1 VERISFLFPLLGE
14 RVRVRGQPLFTGIVE
29 EIGTVKSLTGSTVR
43 RLVVE
48 SSKAINDV
56 SVGDS
61 VAVNGVCLT
70 VTSIGAN
77 ELSFDAVPET
87 INRSTLKD
95 AGHGSR
101 VNLEASLQVGKML
114 GGHIVQGH
122 VDGIGRIESINR
134 MADSVV
140 IRISAPPEIM
150 RYVVEKG
157 SIAIDGI
164 SLTIAS
170 EDEHGFTISIIPHT
184 LEVTTLGLKKPGGSV
199 NLEADIIGKY
209 VEKFVN
215 ARRGS
220 SGVTEDLLRQAGFM

>member
-1 VERISFLFPLLGE
+1 M
-14 RVRVRGQPLFTGIVE
+14 FTGLVE

-43 RLVVE
+43 RLVIA
-48 SSKAINDV
+48 SSKVINDV
-56 SVGDS
+56 NIGDS

-70 VTSIGAN
+70 VTSKGIN

-95 AGHGSR
+95 TRSGAK
-101 VNLEASLQVGKML
+101 VNLEASLRAGKML
-114 GGHIVQGH
+114 GGHIMQGH
-122 VDGIGRIESINR
+122 VDGIGKVESIER
-134 MADSVV
+134 LAEAVV
-140 IRISAPPEIM
+140 IRISASSEIM

-157 SIAIDGI
+157 SVAIDGI

-170 EDEHGFTISIIPHT
+170 EDEQGFIISVIPHT
-184 LEVTTLGLKKPGGSV
+184 YEMTTLSLKKPGDSV

-215 ARRGS
+215 ARKGAS
-220 SGVTEDLLRQAGFM
+220 AVTEDLLRRTGFM

>member
-1 VERISFLFPLLGE
+1 M
-14 RVRVRGQPLFTGIVE
+14 FTGIVE

-43 RLVVE
+43 RLVIV
-48 SSKAINDV
+48 SGKVINDV
-56 SVGDS
+56 AMGDS

-70 VTSIGAN
+70 VTSIGTN

-95 AGHGSR
+95 IRSGTK
-101 VNLEASLQVGKML
+101 VNLEASLRAGKML

-122 VDGIGRIESINR
+122 VDGIGKIESINR

-157 SIAIDGI
+157 SVTIDGI

-170 EDEHGFTISIIPHT
+170 EDEQGFTISVIPHT
-184 LEVTTLGLKKPGGSV
+184 LEVTTLGLKKPGDSV

-209 VEKFVN
+209 VEKFIN
-215 ARRGS
+215 ARKES
-220 SGVTEDLLRQAGFM
+220 SGVTEDLLKQAGFM

>member
-1 VERISFLFPLLGE
+1 M
-14 RVRVRGQPLFTGIVE
+14 FTGIVE

-43 RLVVE
+43 RLVIASDKV
-48 SSKAINDV
+48 INDV
-56 SVGDS
+56 AVGDS

-70 VTSIGAN
+70 VTSIGTN

-95 AGHGSR
+95 VRPGTK
-101 VNLEASLQVGKML
+101 VNLEASLRADKML

-122 VDGIGRIESINR
+122 VDGIGKIESINR

-157 SIAIDGI
+157 SVAIDGI

-170 EDEHGFTISIIPHT
+170 EDEQGFTISVIPHT
-184 LEVTTLGLKKPGGSV
+184 LEVTTLDLKKSGDSV

-209 VEKFVN
+209 VEKFIN
-215 ARRGS
+215 ARKES

>member
-1 VERISFLFPLLGE
+1 M
-14 RVRVRGQPLFTGIVE
+14 FTGIIE

-43 RLVVE
+43 RLVIASDKV
-48 SSKAINDV
+48 INNV
-56 SVGDS
+56 AVGDS

-70 VTSIGAN
+70 VTSIGTN

-95 AGHGSR
+95 VRSGAK
-101 VNLEASLQVGKML
+101 VNLEASLRAGKML

-122 VDGIGRIESINR
+122 VDGIGKIESINR

-157 SIAIDGI
+157 SVAIDGI

-170 EDEHGFTISIIPHT
+170 EDEQGFTISVIPHT
-184 LEVTTLGLKKPGGSV
+184 LEVTALGLKKHGDSV

-209 VEKFVN
+209 VEKFIN
-215 ARRGS
+215 ARKES